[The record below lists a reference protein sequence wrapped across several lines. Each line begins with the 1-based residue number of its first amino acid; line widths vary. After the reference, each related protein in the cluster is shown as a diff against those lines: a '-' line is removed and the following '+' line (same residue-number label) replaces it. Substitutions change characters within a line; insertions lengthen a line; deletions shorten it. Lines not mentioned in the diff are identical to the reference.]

1 MPAAVAV
8 VAARRQAGDWL
19 RGFAAVALV
28 LALGTGAGCLE
39 QRQEQCRVFAA
50 TADACYVNAGLDRF
64 FQENVDCDRP
74 VSTLEEYRCLV
85 KQYEAAD
92 CSSQLAAYTAVDD
105 ASLECLGWDEGLADQ
120 LADDD
125 DSAR

>member
-1 MPAAVAV
+1 MV
-8 VAARRQAGDWL
+8 VL
-19 RGFAAVALV
+19 MF
-28 LALGTGAGCLE
+28 ALGTGAGCLE

-85 KQYEAAD
+85 EQYEAAD
-92 CSSQLAAYTAVDD
+92 CSSPLAAYAAVDE
-105 ASLECLGWDEGLADQ
+105 ASLECLGWHEGLADQ